1 MDLEGLVQV
10 YVALSALEPPPDIT
24 ESIVITTKLLAE
36 KSAPLTKEFVEQL
49 SKSVSGRKEGRGE
62 GEVTADQLTL
72 LAGTL

>member
-1 MDLEGLVQV
+1 MQV

-49 SKSVSGRKEGRGE
+49 SKSVRGGGGKGGGREKGGGRRGGGRE
-62 GEVTADQLTL
+62 RSHLIS
-72 LAGTL
+72 